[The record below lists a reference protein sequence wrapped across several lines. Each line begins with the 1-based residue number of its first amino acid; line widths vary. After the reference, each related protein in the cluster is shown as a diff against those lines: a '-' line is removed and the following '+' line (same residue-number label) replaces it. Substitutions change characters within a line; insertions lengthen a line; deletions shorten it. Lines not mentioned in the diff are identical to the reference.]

1 MRFLVDVDHDETG
14 RVTGTV
20 SADGR
25 AATAFD
31 GWLELV
37 RLLEGRTVSRDDAED
52 QPIGEQR

>member
-1 MRFLVDVDHDETG
+1 MRFLVDVNHDETG

-25 AATAFD
+25 AATDFD

-37 RLLEGRTVSRDDAED
+37 RLLEGRTVSRDDTGD
-52 QPIGEQR
+52 LPNGE